1 MSPPARQYQSFPD
14 APGDSQSLAKLKA
27 LRLPLLVGQRFLDI
41 GCNEGFFCGYAQF
54 AGATRVVG
62 LDQSETFITRARQRF
77 AGVEFLHQSWDTLP
91 PGPFDVVL
99 LASSLHYAQD
109 QADLIHRAVQL
120 LSPTGTLV
128 LELGV
133 AEGEPSAWVPVDRGA
148 DRRLFPTWAKLNEVL
163 APHAWKL
170 IAKSV
175 PQKGDPVPRYVLH
188 INARKPVAYLLMQ
201 PPGYGKSTI
210 GRELFRPAGVPV
222 VAGDQVLMKI
232 AEGKLPADEA
242 LRAVVA
248 AKCSPDA
255 LDKTLL
261 ALLKAGLLPQLVQVW
276 LAQAGGRTFALDAF
290 VPDAYQ
296 ELVEQAV
303 RAAGYLVVRMVWD
316 RPGAELR
323 ASGKVDDMADAWVAE
338 LAIPPGMPAQAMP
351 FKGTL
356 GAVVQLGVNQ
366 LVLDV
371 TGWAVH
377 QNGFMPKYIGIKVG
391 EHMTVYSTFDRVAR
405 PAVKERLGLPHVM
418 YGFKIRQAIPPGVNP
433 QDVPYQLQV
442 FGGNDPDH
450 LSGPF
455 SVEAI
460 MPRAAAAKG

>member
-1 MSPPARQYQSFPD
+1 MPPPAHQYQSFPD

-27 LRLPLLVGQRFLDI
+27 LRLPLMVGQRFLDI

-54 AGATRVVG
+54 AGAARVVG
-62 LDQSETFITRARQRF
+62 LDQSETFISRARQRF
-77 AGVEFLHQSWDTLP
+77 AGVEFLHQSWDALP

-99 LASSLHYAQD
+99 LASSLHYARD
-109 QADLIHRAVQL
+109 QADLIHRAVQT

-133 AEGEPSAWVPVDRGA
+133 APGEHSAWVEVQRGA
-148 DRRLFPTWAKLNEVL
+148 DRRLFATWAKLTEVL

-170 IAKSV
+170 ISKSV
-175 PQKGDPVPRYVLH
+175 AQKGDPVPRYTLH

-201 PPGYGKSTI
+201 PPGFGKSTF
-210 GRELFRPAGVPV
+210 GKELFKPAGVPV
-222 VAGDQVLMKI
+222 VAGDLCLMEI
-232 AEGKLPADEA
+232 AEGKVPADEA
-242 LRAVVA
+242 LRTVVA

-261 ALLKAGLLPQLVQVW
+261 ALLKAELLPQLVQVW
-276 LAQAGGRTFALDAF
+276 LAKANGKTFALDAF
-290 VPDAYQ
+290 VPAAFREQ
-296 ELVEQAV
+296 VEQIV
-303 RAAGYLVVRMVWD
+303 KAAGYLVVRLEWE
-316 RPGAELR
+316 RPGAELM
-323 ASGKVDDMADAWVAE
+323 ASGKVEDLADAWVAE

-356 GAVVQLGVNQ
+356 GAVTQLGVNQ
-366 LVLDV
+366 QVMDV

-377 QNGFMPKYIGIKVG
+377 QNGLMPKYIGIKVG
-391 EHMTVYSTFDRVAR
+391 EHMTVYSRFDRVAR
-405 PAVKERLGLPHVM
+405 PTVKERLGLPHVM

-433 QDVPYQLQV
+433 KDAPYQLQV
-442 FGGNDPDH
+442 FGGNDESE

-455 SVEAI
+455 SMDALKL
-460 MPRAAAAKG
+460 PAPPDK